1 MIKLQNIKKKFI
13 TGGVETEVLKGIN
26 LSINRGEFVAIIGQ
40 SGSGKSTLMNILGC
54 LDTPSS
60 GKYLLEDQDISKFD
74 RDALSNLRLKTFGFI
89 FQRYNLLNSNDVK
102 NNVALPG
109 VYAGVGKKDRLNFA
123 KELLSKLG
131 LESKF
136 DTYPNQL
143 SGGQQ
148 QRVSIARALM
158 NGGDILLCDE
168 PTGALDSTSGVM
180 VMEILKD
187 LHKSGHTIIVVTHD
201 KDIASWA
208 DRIIEIKDGNIL
220 SDNKKQNNIY
230 EFKKVSE
237 GIKKGFK
244 ASLDRFLES
253 FSMSVGAIKA
263 HKLRSFLTMLGIII
277 GIASVVC
284 VVALAKGSQEKILN
298 EINKVGTSTI
308 MLNPGKAPGDPNRNK
323 IKKFTL
329 DDAELLSKLEFVDY
343 ATPTVSQ
350 SGLLVYANQNA
361 NANLRA
367 GSENYLK
374 ITGVKVVLGRDFSSD
389 DIKNS
394 ESVII
399 IDTDVKSSFFGQ
411 NDPIGK
417 TILFNKKPF
426 KIIGVAKKDE
436 GAFGSENL
444 TVYMPY
450 STAVNKIT
458 GDRNLRSITVK
469 LKSNVNA
476 QLAESTIKEVMSVKR
491 GDSDFYTRN
500 SDTIMQTIKST
511 TDAMS
516 LLISGIAL
524 ISLMVGGIGVMNIML
539 VSVFERTKE
548 IGIRMAIGAKS
559 KDIMIQFLIEAIL
572 LCAIGGAIGGAIG
585 VGLAYLI
592 GYLFNM
598 FGASFKMIFSTT
610 SIFIALGVSS
620 LIGIIFGYMPA
631 RNAAKLNPID
641 ALSRE

>member
-89 FQRYNLLNSNDVK
+89 FQRYNLLSSNDVK

-572 LCAIGGAIGGAIG
+572 LCAIGGAIG

>member
-1 MIKLQNIKKKFI
+1 MIKLQDIKKKFI

-60 GKYLLEDQDISKFD
+60 GKYLLEGQDISKFD
-74 RDALSNLRLKTFGFI
+74 MDALSNLRLKTFGFI
-89 FQRYNLLNSNDVK
+89 FQRYNLLSSNDVK

-109 VYAGVGKKDRLNFA
+109 VYAGMGKKDRLNFA

-158 NGGDILLCDE
+158 NGGGILLCDE

-572 LCAIGGAIGGAIG
+572 LCAIGGAIG

-598 FGASFKMIFSTT
+598 FGASFKMIFSTS

>member
-1 MIKLQNIKKKFI
+1 MIKLQDIKKKFI

-60 GKYLLEDQDISKFD
+60 GKYLLEGQDISKFD

-89 FQRYNLLNSNDVK
+89 FQRYNLLSSNDVK

-109 VYAGVGKKDRLNFA
+109 VYAGMGKKDRLNFA

-168 PTGALDSTSGVM
+168 PTGALDSASGVM

-220 SDNKKQNNIY
+220 SDSKKQNNIY
-230 EFKKVSE
+230 EFKKASE

-350 SGLLVYANQNA
+350 SGLLVYSNQNA

-491 GDSDFYTRN
+491 GDSDFHTRN

-559 KDIMIQFLIEAIL
+559 KDIMIQFLIEAVL
-572 LCAIGGAIGGAIG
+572 LCAIGGAIG

-592 GYLFNM
+592 GYIFNM

-631 RNAAKLNPID
+631 RNAARLNPID